1 MTIDELLDIMDE
13 TLEEATT
20 LPFTGGKRMVDVEK
34 VRDIMDDIRLSMP
47 QEIKQARA
55 IVEDRGRIVDDAN
68 KEAEAIIKRAEERA
82 RAIVAE
88 QAIVKA
94 AQQKA
99 TEMLASA
106 QAQSREMRAT
116 VGPLPLSPPEYGIAC
131 CLPLDNLERTLRSPT
146 FLFRPLL
153 FRRVLLNQNLQGIAR
168 HFDGLFHIHK
178 RHDGSCAA
186 AADGR
191 NDEQGSRL
199 HL

>member
-88 QAIVKA
+88 QARVKA

-106 QAQSREMRAT
+106 PAQSHAAPHRGTAGPKPDRRENRAHHPAPNFQK
-116 VGPLPLSPPEYGIAC
+116 GPWGKAPAARRG
-131 CLPLDNLERTLRSPT
+131 LRVDRI
-146 FLFRPLL
+146 FLIGY
-153 FRRVLLNQNLQGIAR
+153 NIN
-168 HFDGLFHIHK
+168 
-178 RHDGSCAA
+178 
-186 AADGR
+186 
-191 NDEQGSRL
+191 
-199 HL
+199 